1 VAAHPGIARTS
12 LVPDGPGPDSLEGR
26 NHRYM
31 PFMFQTAAQGALP
44 TLYAATSPQ
53 AAAGGY
59 YGPNGA
65 LELRGLPGWAAIP
78 EAADDPEVSARLWA
92 ALEQLGGVRMG

>member
-1 VAAHPGIARTS
+1 MLSRQQTDFFNGI
-12 LVPDGPGPDSLEGR
+12 
-26 NHRYM
+26 
-31 PFMFQTAAQGALP
+31 GALP
-44 TLYAATSPQ
+44 TLYAAASAQ

-92 ALEQLGGVRMG
+92 ALEQLAGGRFGQTD

>member
-1 VAAHPGIARTS
+1 MERD
-12 LVPDGPGPDSLEGR
+12 LVPDSPGPDSLEGR

-53 AAAGGY
+53 AATGGY
-59 YGPNGA
+59 YGPNGP
-65 LELRGLPGWAAIP
+65 LELRGPPGWAAIP
-78 EAADDPEVSARLWA
+78 EAADDPQVSARLWA
-92 ALEQLGGVRMG
+92 ALEQLGGVRLGRTI